1 MVQRP
6 LNILIIGG
14 GIAGCCAA
22 IALTQAGHRVRIIEK
37 QDAWRF
43 QSSGIF
49 VYANGLVS
57 LGKMGILNE
66 MLAAGFAVPNGR
78 NAYYDN
84 HGEPIVE
91 TIYPTAENGRI
102 PAILG
107 IKRAEMHRVM
117 ATRVEALGVPI
128 QLGTT
133 VTALDDGPGGV
144 RVALSDSST
153 AQADLVVGADGL
165 RSATRALIGIDVAPR
180 YTGVGVWRAVHR
192 RPPDLTDK
200 IMVMGPAKRFGIMPI
215 SDDLLYTFGT
225 VAEPE
230 DAYYAPADW
239 HRLMAERFMEFD
251 EPAAPFLAELG
262 AQTEVLYTGV
272 EEVVLPLPWHRGRV
286 QLIGDAA
293 HASTP
298 FMGQGGAMAMQDA
311 VVLAEA
317 LAAHD
322 SVDEA
327 LTAFGQARFPVC
339 EFVQNVSR
347 AVGEAG
353 AQEVGDPSARYSEMR
368 ATAQEKVDGF
378 YGRLGALTEAARFR
392 TPSTGQT

>member
-1 MVQRP
+1 MGKP

-22 IALTQAGHRVRIIEK
+22 IALTQGGHRVRVVEK
-37 QDAWRF
+37 QEAWRF

-57 LGKMGILNE
+57 LSKLGLLDDI
-66 MLAAGFAVPNGR
+66 LAAGFTVPGGR
-78 NAYYDN
+78 NAYFD
-84 HGEPIVE
+84 HTGHPIVE
-91 TIYPTAENGRI
+91 TFYPTAAAGKI

-117 ATRVEALGVPI
+117 AARVARLGVAVH
-128 QLGTT
+128 LGTT
-133 VTALDDGPGGV
+133 VTGLDDGPKTI
-144 RVALSDSST
+144 AATLSDGRT
-153 AQADLVVGADGL
+153 ENVDLVVAADGL
-165 RSATRALIGIDVAPR
+165 RSATRAMIDINVTPR
-180 YTGVGVWRAVHR
+180 YTGVGVWRAVHK
-192 RPPDLTDK
+192 RPKDLTEK

-225 VAEPE
+225 VAEPA
-230 DAYYAPADW
+230 DAFYPPADW
-239 HRLMAERFMEFD
+239 PNLMAARFAEFKG
-251 EPAAPFLAELG
+251 PAAPFLDELNPVS
-262 AQTEVLYTGV
+262 EVLYTAV

-311 VVLAEA
+311 VVLAQA
-317 LAAHD
+317 LDAHD
-322 SVDEA
+322 TLDAA
-327 LTAFGQARFPVC
+327 LTAFGTARFPAC

-353 AQEVGDPSARYSEMR
+353 AAETSGDASARNAEMR
-368 ATAQEKVDGF
+368 RTAQGKVDGF
-378 YGRLGALTEAARFR
+378 YNRLAELTDR
-392 TPSTGQT
+392 TY

>member
-1 MVQRP
+1 MQNTP
-6 LNILIIGG
+6 LNILIVGG

-22 IALTQAGHRVRIIEK
+22 IALTQGGHWVRIVEK

-57 LGKMGILNE
+57 LRRLGLLEGI
-66 MLAAGFAVPNGR
+66 LAAGFAVPEGR
-78 NAYYDN
+78 NAYFD
-84 HGEPIVE
+84 HLGQPIMD
-91 TIYPTAENGRI
+91 TFYPAADGGQI

-117 ATRVEALGVPI
+117 AARVNALAVPI
-128 QLGTT
+128 HLGTT
-133 VTALDDGPGGV
+133 VKALEEGAEGITAT
-144 RVALSDSST
+144 LSDGS
-153 AQADLVVGADGL
+153 AERFDLVIGADGV
-165 RSATRALIGIDVAPR
+165 RSSVRAMIGIDIAPR
-180 YTGVGVWRAVHR
+180 YTGVGVWRSVHR
-192 RPPDLTDK
+192 RPAGLTDK
-200 IMVMGPAKRFGIMPI
+200 IMMMGPAKRFGIMPI

-230 DAYYAPADW
+230 DSHYAPANW
-239 HRLMAERFMEFD
+239 PRLMAERFAEFCD
-251 EPAAPFLAELG
+251 PAAPFLAELD
-262 AQTEVLYTGV
+262 AQSELLFTKI
-272 EEVVLPLPWHRGRV
+272 EEIVLPLPWHKGRV

-311 VVLAEA
+311 VVLADA

-322 SVDEA
+322 TLETA
-327 LTAFGQARFPVC
+327 LTAFGQVRFPVC
-339 EFVQNVSR
+339 AFVQDVSR

-353 AQEVGDPSARYSEMR
+353 AQETAGGAAERHAEMR
-368 ATAQEKVDGF
+368 ATAQGKVDGF
-378 YGRLGALTEAARFR
+378 YRKLEDLTEAGRFR
-392 TPSTGQT
+392 R